1 VTSSYDASRVT
12 SKLKQDRNY
21 QPPRKSRQL
30 SNQSS
35 GISQKSRPELRRQ
48 ETIGKSEIM
57 ANDPDDYR
65 DDFEAEEED
74 EEEIEGDVDQG
85 NLLKGIVNKNRL
97 KLGI

>member
-1 VTSSYDASRVT
+1 MTSSYDASRVT

-30 SNQSS
+30 SNESNV
-35 GISQKSRPELRRQ
+35 ISQKSRPELRRQ
-48 ETIGKSEIM
+48 ETIGKSEMM

-65 DDFEAEEED
+65 DDFEAEEEAED

-85 NLLKGIVNKNRL
+85 NLLKGIGNKTV
-97 KLGI
+97 